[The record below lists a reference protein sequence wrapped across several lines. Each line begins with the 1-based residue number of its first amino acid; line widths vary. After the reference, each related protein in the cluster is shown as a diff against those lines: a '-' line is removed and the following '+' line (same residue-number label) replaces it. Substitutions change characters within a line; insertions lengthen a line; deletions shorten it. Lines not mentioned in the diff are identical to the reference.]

1 MASIET
7 DKVNTDLFFPISGK
21 LIEVNPKLL
30 TEPTLINDSAFK
42 EGQLLKLEAVPKTE
56 IESLMDAKEYQNF
69 LGTFFNK
76 NEEQVVKSI

>member
-42 EGQLLKLEAVPKTE
+42 EGWLSKLEAVPKTE

-76 NEEQVVKSI
+76 NEE